1 MAKKTV
7 TISAPP
13 LPKKRR
19 FSFTANCYALL
30 GVSAEAPGIKL
41 TAAERKTA
49 ERLVAA
55 GMMEEKELEVEQEA
69 GGFRYM
75 AKVKGYALTETGK
88 ALYEEYNAL
97 VKNIN
102 PLRLRQ
108 AQRGEKIKERMI
120 HREKRSKK

>member
-1 MAKKTV
+1 MAKK
-7 TISAPP
+7 ISTPAI
-13 LPKKRR
+13 PKKRR

-30 GVSAEAPGIKL
+30 GISAEAPALKL
-41 TAAERKTA
+41 TAAEHKTA
-49 ERLVAA
+49 GRLVAA

-69 GGFRYM
+69 GGFKYM
-75 AKVKGYALTETGK
+75 AKVKGYALTETGR
-88 ALYEEYNAL
+88 ALYEEYNKL

-120 HREKRSKK
+120 LREKRKK